1 MIAGEILP
9 QTMTTLNF
17 SGGALFAQLTSGLGA
32 SGGTIWG
39 LQPMVLLLIG
49 TGFFAGFV
57 LGIWWTRSRV
67 EKWLSK
73 SMADK
78 TKKIE
83 SIHLRRLG
91 LQQIIVLVKG
101 VLHWIS
107 VLLVGLAAVV
117 WLAFVL
123 MRFEFTRPYAQ
134 GLFEQLKLKAQ
145 GLGIGLLD
153 ALPGFAAVVLVFVL
167 ARFVHQL
174 VNRFFKIII
183 DGGLTTETFDPA
195 TAETTR
201 RLAQVLLWVSAVII
215 AYPYIPGSASP
226 AFRGVSVLAGL
237 MFSLGSTNLVS
248 QLTNGLI
255 LTYTRAI
262 RAGDVIRT
270 GEFEGTVVRL
280 GFFTTTVR
288 TPREELISLPNSQL
302 ASGVV
307 NYSCPSEGTAVR
319 FTVSVGI
326 GYDTAWQQVHELLLK
341 AAGQVEAVKP
351 DPAPEI
357 RQTALNDFAVQYD
370 LLFSPED
377 PAKRTAIVSAL
388 NVQIQT
394 AFHDA
399 GVQIM
404 SPHYIA
410 DPADPKM
417 PPIKSA

>member
-1 MIAGEILP
+1 M
-9 QTMTTLNF
+9 M
-17 SGGALFAQLTSGLGA
+17 
-32 SGGTIWG
+32 
-39 LQPMVLLLIG
+39 LLLIG
-49 TGFFAGFV
+49 TVFFGGFV
-57 LGIWWTRSRV
+57 LGTWWTRRRV

-91 LQQIIVLVKG
+91 LQQIIVLVRG
-101 VLHWIS
+101 VLHWVS
-107 VLLVGLAAVV
+107 VLVVAVAALI
-117 WLAFVL
+117 WIAFVL
-123 MRFEFTRPYAQ
+123 MRFEFTRPYAE

-145 GLGIGLLD
+145 EFGLSMLD

-262 RAGDVIRT
+262 RAGDVVRT
-270 GEFEGTVVRL
+270 GEYEGTVVRL

-302 ASGVV
+302 AAGVV

-319 FTVSVGI
+319 FSASVGI
-326 GYDTAWQQVHELLLK
+326 GYDAAWQQVHELLLQ
-341 AAGQVEAVKP
+341 AASRVDAVRQ

-370 LLFSPED
+370 LLFSPDD
-377 PAKRTAIVSAL
+377 PAKRAAIMSAL
-388 NVQIQT
+388 HVEIQT

-410 DPADPKM
+410 DPAEPKL
-417 PPIKSA
+417 PPARSV

>member
-1 MIAGEILP
+1 MSSWLTPVQLVLDQSLPSPFLLAQVVAGE
-9 QTMTTLNF
+9 
-17 SGGALFAQLTSGLGA
+17 SGNGIVA
-32 SGGTIWG
+32 WWRD
-39 LQPMVLLLIG
+39 PMVLLLIG
-49 TGFFAGFV
+49 TIFFTGFV
-57 LGIWWTRSRV
+57 LGVWWTRSRV
-67 EKWLSK
+67 QKWLSK
-73 SMADK
+73 TMANK

-91 LQQIIVLVKG
+91 LQQIIVLVRG

-107 VLLVGLAAVV
+107 VLLVGVAAVV
-117 WLAFVL
+117 WIAFVL
-123 MRFEFTRPYAQ
+123 MRFEFTRPYAE
-134 GLFEQLKLKAQ
+134 GLFEQLKAKAES
-145 GLGIGLLD
+145 LGVGLLD

-174 VNRFFKIII
+174 INRFFKMIVE
-183 DGGLTTETFDPA
+183 GGLTTETFDPA

-215 AYPYIPGSASP
+215 AYPYIPGSTSP

-262 RAGDVIRT
+262 RAGDVVRT

-302 ASGVV
+302 AAGVV
-307 NYSCPSEGTAVR
+307 NYSCPRAGAAVR
-319 FTVSVGI
+319 FSATIGI

-341 AAGQVEAVKP
+341 AASQVEAVRV

-357 RQTALNDFAVQYD
+357 RQSALNDFAVQYD
-370 LLFSPED
+370 LLFSPDD
-377 PAKRTAIVSAL
+377 PAKRSAIMSAL
-388 NVQIQT
+388 HVEIQT

-410 DPADPKM
+410 DTAEPKLPPVKPA
-417 PPIKSA
+417 